1 MMRRLQKAHELARK
15 RASAQ
20 FYPAPEQSK
29 PKTASGQSTKCD
41 IIYYKRKSTEVFLC
55 AAYRPFQMNSS
66 GKRHGLAAGYPSVG
80 ESRIPWTANL
90 HKAPFAAAFSMAAQ
104 GEYTLY
110 IPYIEEIFDGL
121 TWQAAEPVRVEEYSF
136 TVKQNGR

>member
-1 MMRRLQKAHELARK
+1 
-15 RASAQ
+15 
-20 FYPAPEQSK
+20 
-29 PKTASGQSTKCD
+29 
-41 IIYYKRKSTEVFLC
+41 
-55 AAYRPFQMNSS
+55 
-66 GKRHGLAAGYPSVG
+66 
-80 ESRIPWTANL
+80 
-90 HKAPFAAAFSMAAQ
+90 MAAQ